1 MLALAV
7 LVLQSVVTSA
17 VYAVNE
23 AGEGTVPEAAV
34 ETVAS
39 DPVSD
44 EGNDNDVV
52 TDLTNSEV
60 TTPVVETD
68 APVVEPEEIITETPA
83 VEEPEVTEE
92 IEDVDFYLPKFDLL
106 RSSISPILA
115 KALNTEN
122 PKWECSSESTG
133 TCIKDPVHIVGSL
146 DNPWD
151 VQITKVVETTEVDW
165 KYKITIEVKWK
176 PVEIT
181 KTTPVCTEV
190 VFDRSWSMG
199 NEKEGNSCPSWK
211 KCVCGDW
218 YYDLFWWFHC
228 TKYYWI
234 EKWDKRNAAVA
245 WAKLFASKLNELNNG
260 WNEIAKIWLVT
271 FAGDG
276 EKGKK
281 TDATEVRSL
290 EFEDLSDIDF
300 WDPYGWTNLDAW
312 LLLAQEKL
320 KDPFCNAEN
329 SKKYIVVITE
339 WAPTFYVGWWNGQET
354 ISNIRS
360 VASKTEETATEIKGD
375 WIEIFTIG
383 YQLKTVNGFDTADY
397 LENSIASKPDNA
409 YEWEDANKVAEAF
422 VDISNTIHSLYA
434 NGTLI
439 DYIWDVILVDG
450 DQEPN
455 KKEIPEINENW
466 ELLEFYVKIQDLAE
480 DGDYNTNSWVYL
492 TYTWYDSEWNP
503 IPWQLLSI
511 GDSSQIHWVQPLC
524 NWEEPDSK
532 LKWDGKYLQVWE
544 WEELVPAL
552 TNNPD
557 AEWKYVETIPD
568 EWLEA
573 CTWTCDTDAWYVRDG
588 NSCKMNTFTI
598 TYTDGVDGEDV
609 FTDKV
614 FPGVLAGAETPKFG
628 ENPTRTG
635 YIFAGWDPEV
645 KKLVDGTQTYKAT
658 WKDDKNNN
666 GTPDDEEYR
675 TITYTDGV
683 ENAVVFEDQVYGNQ
697 LDGLAT
703 PAYVGSLEKI
713 RTDYVFAGWD
723 PEVKK
728 LVDGT
733 QTYAATWKDDKNNNG
748 IDDSIEL
755 VAIRFKAG
763 DHGKI
768 WDGTWYTTDKNLLP
782 WYDKF
787 PAAPN
792 TTADNGWVFNG
803 WSPSYKAGDVIP
815 LSGAELVYTAQ
826 RKQRS
831 GWWWGSSSSSYS
843 CKNLPLHA
851 IENNK
856 DKPTKDTDYTYSQNT
871 WAVCTFQ
878 CISGYTRNADKKQ
891 CVKSGGGN
899 WWWDEVI
906 ELGWQVSDK
915 CSVEWSNYS
924 EEEKAAYL
932 YACEND
938 ITTIRDIEDARLGDF
953 LTRAE
958 MAKMISVFATKELW
972 MKPNTSKDCSNFAES
987 IASYNQEMKD
997 FMVMSCQLEI
1007 MWIHTTNYEPIPDFM
1022 PSKRVSRAEFGTVL
1036 SRILWWNKYEGTNSN
1051 YYVNHLNALK
1061 ESNIITNINPH
1072 ITEYR
1077 AWVFLMLYRSVEA
1090 IKLSKDTTN
1099 ETVEEQVDEELQE
1112 EWKAQTWLVTEYDSW
1127 SVVPEMATETASW
1140 TLATGTVAEV
1150 GAWSTVESKTGDT
1163 VTTTWDIAKDEAKV
1177 ETESTTWSTN

>member
-1 MLALAV
+1 M
-7 LVLQSVVTSA
+7 
-17 VYAVNE
+17 
-23 AGEGTVPEAAV
+23 
-34 ETVAS
+34 
-39 DPVSD
+39 
-44 EGNDNDVV
+44 
-52 TDLTNSEV
+52 
-60 TTPVVETD
+60 
-68 APVVEPEEIITETPA
+68 
-83 VEEPEVTEE
+83 
-92 IEDVDFYLPKFDLL
+92 
-106 RSSISPILA
+106 
-115 KALNTEN
+115 
-122 PKWECSSESTG
+122 
-133 TCIKDPVHIVGSL
+133 
-146 DNPWD
+146 
-151 VQITKVVETTEVDW
+151 
-165 KYKITIEVKWK
+165 
-176 PVEIT
+176 
-181 KTTPVCTEV
+181 
-190 VFDRSWSMG
+190 
-199 NEKEGNSCPSWK
+199 
-211 KCVCGDW
+211 
-218 YYDLFWWFHC
+218 
-228 TKYYWI
+228 
-234 EKWDKRNAAVA
+234 
-245 WAKLFASKLNELNNG
+245 
-260 WNEIAKIWLVT
+260 
-271 FAGDG
+271 
-276 EKGKK
+276 
-281 TDATEVRSL
+281 
-290 EFEDLSDIDF
+290 
-300 WDPYGWTNLDAW
+300 
-312 LLLAQEKL
+312 
-320 KDPFCNAEN
+320 
-329 SKKYIVVITE
+329 
-339 WAPTFYVGWWNGQET
+339 
-354 ISNIRS
+354 
-360 VASKTEETATEIKGD
+360 
-375 WIEIFTIG
+375 
-383 YQLKTVNGFDTADY
+383 
-397 LENSIASKPDNA
+397 
-409 YEWEDANKVAEAF
+409 
-422 VDISNTIHSLYA
+422 
-434 NGTLI
+434 
-439 DYIWDVILVDG
+439 
-450 DQEPN
+450 
-455 KKEIPEINENW
+455 
-466 ELLEFYVKIQDLAE
+466 
-480 DGDYNTNSWVYL
+480 
-492 TYTWYDSEWNP
+492 
-503 IPWQLLSI
+503 
-511 GDSSQIHWVQPLC
+511 
-524 NWEEPDSK
+524 
-532 LKWDGKYLQVWE
+532 
-544 WEELVPAL
+544 
-552 TNNPD
+552 
-557 AEWKYVETIPD
+557 
-568 EWLEA
+568 
-573 CTWTCDTDAWYVRDG
+573 
-588 NSCKMNTFTI
+588 
-598 TYTDGVDGEDV
+598 
-609 FTDKV
+609 
-614 FPGVLAGAETPKFG
+614 
-628 ENPTRTG
+628 
-635 YIFAGWDPEV
+635 
-645 KKLVDGTQTYKAT
+645 
-658 WKDDKNNN
+658 
-666 GTPDDEEYR
+666 
-675 TITYTDGV
+675 
-683 ENAVVFEDQVYGNQ
+683 
-697 LDGLAT
+697 
-703 PAYVGSLEKI
+703 
-713 RTDYVFAGWD
+713 
-723 PEVKK
+723 
-728 LVDGT
+728 
-733 QTYAATWKDDKNNNG
+733 
-748 IDDSIEL
+748 